1 MPQIVPNSIWSLIG
15 YKKMCLLIVVV
26 LLLNGTLAQQDILTD
41 NTLSHTIENQAGTQ
55 NQNQ

>member
-1 MPQIVPNSIWSLIG
+1 MA
-15 YKKMCLLIVVV
+15 VV
-26 LLLNGTLAQQDILTD
+26 LLLSDTLAQQDILTD